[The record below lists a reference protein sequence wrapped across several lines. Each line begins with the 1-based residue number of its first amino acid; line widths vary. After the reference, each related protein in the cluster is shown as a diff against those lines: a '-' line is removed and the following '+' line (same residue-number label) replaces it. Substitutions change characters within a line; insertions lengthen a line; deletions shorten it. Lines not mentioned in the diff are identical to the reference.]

1 MRRITTIRITFILG
15 IFAATAAAEDKDLM
29 PKLRGALV
37 KISTTGQAYN
47 YTSPWKKSRVRNS
60 IGRGFVVQPGVILT
74 LASNVRD
81 AQMIEVMV
89 ANSARRYPAKIKHAD
104 PRMDLALVE
113 ITDEK
118 LRAQLKP
125 LPLGD
130 PVKLDD
136 EFDLYE
142 LGGDNM
148 VERGTARVVRADA
161 SATVLS
167 LRLQTT
173 GTSGGNGQVAI
184 KDGKVVGMLTSR
196 SRQQGRMTSI
206 ETIRK
211 YLKDHEDGAYHG
223 CPGPSVWIQTLLRED
238 LREFYGLK
246 PEQHGLGV
254 VRTVSG
260 RTGEGVIKARDVIFA
275 VDGYDIDD
283 EGMFRHE
290 RHGRLNASWLFQGR
304 RYPGDKI
311 TMKVLR
317 EGKEVGL
324 EVELKSWPDSARA
337 VPSGPGEGRPQ
348 YLVAGGLVILELHE
362 RVYIPRSPGGVFL
375 RRYREREGWDA
386 AGKRRRFVYVDR
398 VFVDES
404 NKGFENLRFTPILRV
419 NGMDITEIAD
429 VAKALESPKGEFHV
443 FEFEGVASDF
453 VIPAAKLAEIDKRIA
468 DNYRI
473 PKMRHLRGD
482 AD

>member
-1 MRRITTIRITFILG
+1 MRPITTARISVVLG
-15 IFAATAAAEDKDLM
+15 LLAATAAADDLM
-29 PKLRGALV
+29 PKLRASLV
-37 KISTTGQAYN
+37 KVSTTGQSFN
-47 YTSPWKKSRVRNS
+47 NTSPWKKTRVRNS
-60 IGRGFVVQPGVILT
+60 IGRGVVVAPGVILT

-81 AQMIEVMV
+81 ARMIEVMV
-89 ANSARRYPAKIKHAD
+89 ANSARRYPAKIKHVD
-104 PRMDLALVE
+104 TRMNLALVE

-118 LRAQLKP
+118 LREQLKP
-125 LPLGD
+125 LELGE

-142 LGGDNM
+142 LGQDNM
-148 VERGTARVVRADA
+148 VERGPARVVRADA
-161 SATVLS
+161 SPTVLS

-173 GTSGGNGQVAI
+173 GSGGGNGQVAI
-184 KDGKVVGMLTSR
+184 KEGKIVGLLTSR
-196 SRQQGRMTSI
+196 SRQQGQITSI
-206 ETIRK
+206 ESIRK
-211 YLKDHEDGAYHG
+211 YLKDHEDGTYHG
-223 CPGPSVWIQTLLRED
+223 CPGASVWIQTLLRED

-246 PEQHGLGV
+246 PDQHGLAV
-254 VRTVSG
+254 VRTVAG
-260 RTGEGVIKARDVIFA
+260 RTGEGVLQAGDVIMA

-283 EGMFRHE
+283 EGKFKHE
-290 RHGRLNASWLFQGR
+290 RHGRLNVSWLFQGR

-311 TMKVLR
+311 RIKVAR
-317 EGKEVGL
+317 AGKEQEL
-324 EVELKSWPDSARA
+324 EVELKAWPDSARS

-348 YLVAGGLVILELHE
+348 YLVTGGLVILELHE

-375 RRYREREGWDA
+375 RRYRDREGWDA

-398 VFVDES
+398 VFADES
-404 NKGFENLRFTPILRV
+404 NKGFEGLRFTPILRV

-429 VAKALESPKGEFHV
+429 VAKALEAPKGEFHV

-453 VIPAAKLAEIDKRIA
+453 VVAAAELEAIDKRIA

-482 AD
+482 AQ